1 MSQPAMQPANPA
13 IFDATSTKRARVL
26 SSECWMMVLSFLAVP
41 LLTALLAVGGAP
53 GAHAQAKSKEV
64 DELRRR
70 VEQLEGQLVDLQ
82 VVIGTLESLARNPR
96 GNASRGPSLS
106 GGSGD
111 TARLSALE
119 TQIRALTAQ
128 MERMRSQTGGGGAV
142 APRPRGSSF
151 NANGFGRTTVTPSS
165 TRDPI
170 GGLITRRDEG
180 GRAAATQQPR
190 SRGGDRGPQIQY
202 ETAYGALL
210 RQDYAAAQTGFETF
224 LGAHPRHELS
234 GNAQYW
240 LGEVHF
246 VRRNYNAAARA
257 FLKGYRTYA
266 QSSKAPDSLLKL
278 AMSLDRL
285 GARDDA
291 CASFAAVGDRF
302 PNAAGHIR
310 SRAQSELRRLK
321 C

>member
-1 MSQPAMQPANPA
+1 MRPTNPEITA
-13 IFDATSTKRARVL
+13 ATGGQRARIMSSWWRMMAVTVL
-26 SSECWMMVLSFLAVP
+26 GAP
-41 LLTALLAVGGAP
+41 LLTAFLAVSGAP
-53 GAHAQAKSKEV
+53 DVHAQAKAKEV

-96 GNASRGPSLS
+96 GSASRGPSLT
-106 GGSGD
+106 GGGGD

-119 TQIRALTAQ
+119 TQIRAPTAQ

-180 GRAAATQQPR
+180 GAAAAPQQSPN
-190 SRGGDRGPQIQY
+190 SGNNRGPQIQY

-210 RQDYAAAQTGFETF
+210 RQDYAAAQTGFEAF
-224 LGAHPRHELS
+224 LGAHPRHELA

-240 LGEVHF
+240 LGEVHY

-302 PNAAGHIR
+302 PDAAGHIR
-310 SRAQSELRRLK
+310 SRAQSELRRLR